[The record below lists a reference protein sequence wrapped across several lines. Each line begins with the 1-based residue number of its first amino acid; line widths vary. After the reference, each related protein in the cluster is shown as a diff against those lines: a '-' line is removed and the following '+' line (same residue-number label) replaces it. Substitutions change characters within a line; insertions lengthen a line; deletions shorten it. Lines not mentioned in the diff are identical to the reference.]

1 MDRRQ
6 CSLMREFVQLV
17 QTMVE
22 IGEMD
27 TRQAADEMKAQGV
40 PFGVALRTLTG
51 RKI

>member
-27 TRQAADEMKAQGV
+27 TRTAADSMKQYGV
-40 PFGVALRTLTG
+40 PLQVALRALT
-51 RKI
+51 RRQS

>member
-17 QTMVE
+17 RTMVE

-27 TRQAADEMKAQGV
+27 TRSAADSMKQYGV
-40 PFGVALRTLTG
+40 PLAVALRTLT
-51 RKI
+51 RRQS

>member
-6 CSLMREFVQLV
+6 CSLMRQFVDLV

-27 TRQAADEMKAQGV
+27 TRSAANAMKQHGV
-40 PFGVALRTLTG
+40 PLRIALRALAR
-51 RKI
+51 RKS

>member
-17 QTMVE
+17 RTMVE

-27 TRQAADEMKAQGV
+27 TRTAAVSMKAYGV
-40 PFGVALRTLTG
+40 PLAVALRALA
-51 RKI
+51 RRQA

>member
-17 QTMVE
+17 RTMVE

-27 TRQAADEMKAQGV
+27 IRTAADSMKQHGV
-40 PFGVALRTLTG
+40 PLKVALRALAG
-51 RKI
+51 RKS